1 VGESH
6 RITVGQTSSPPE
18 VEAAA
23 VHQQRIH
30 MRSIRSS
37 DGGVAA
43 VQQTADDAISGKLS
57 AAALGY
63 LSDPYLPLFAKAAA
77 AAHKRPPIINRG
89 NFARVACIDK
99 VIHEFLGHADF
110 SNSESSKPQIVS
122 LGAGKDTS
130 FFRLQSE
137 SRAPAGGYF
146 ELDFAAVMEQKLA
159 AMSKAQSLQALM
171 KTAAPC
177 STKQRASF
185 ADNAY
190 HLLSADLRDIRS
202 TVAALLAAGA
212 DRAAPTLI
220 IAECVLVYMEPVDS
234 AALLAALSNTFT
246 QALFVSYEMLLPH
259 DSFGQMMVSNIQSR
273 GCMLPGYTPY
283 PTLSSQIHRFHSA
296 GWEAVCAMDML
307 TVHDS
312 FLDAAEVKRVARI
325 EPLDELEEWHLI
337 MVSVFSFNVTT
348 SSYV

>member
-1 VGESH
+1 
-6 RITVGQTSSPPE
+6 
-18 VEAAA
+18 
-23 VHQQRIH
+23 
-30 MRSIRSS
+30 MRSNRSS
-37 DGGVAA
+37 DAGVAA

-63 LSDPYLPLFAKAAA
+63 LSDPYLPLFAKPAA
-77 AAHKRPPIINRG
+77 AAHTRRPPIINRG

-99 VIHEFLGHADF
+99 VIREFLGQPGF
-110 SNSESSKPQIVS
+110 SSNDSSKPQIVS
-122 LGAGKDTS
+122 LGAGKDTT

-137 SRAPAGGYF
+137 GRAPAGGYY

-159 AMSKAQSLQALM
+159 AMSKAQSMQALM

-177 STKQRASF
+177 LTKQRVSL
-185 ADNAY
+185 ADGTY
-190 HLLSADLRDIRS
+190 HLLSADLRDVKG
-202 TVAALLAAGA
+202 TVAALSAAGA
-212 DRAAPTLI
+212 NPAAPTLI
-220 IAECVLVYMEPVDS
+220 IAECVLVYMEPADS
-234 AALLAALSNTFT
+234 AALLAALSSAFS
-246 QALFVSYEMLLPH
+246 QAVFVNYEMLLPH

-283 PTLSSQIHRFHSA
+283 PTLSSQIQRFHSA

-312 FLDAAEVKRVARI
+312 FIDAAEVKRVARI

-337 MVSVFSFNVTT
+337 MVSAFFNIIT
-348 SSYV
+348 SEHV